1 MNVKDE
7 IRRAIKNGIHL
18 GDLTAEE
25 EKKYIYELFSYLIN
39 KKNFCTFKDDNRTIV
54 ASSLDED
61 LAEIYIHAGTLR
73 ISPLASVGYFQV
85 FMDVLGFL
93 ANKHKEEMK
102 LLEVKEQKKEIGED
116 DSTED
121 DGEWWL

>member
-1 MNVKDE
+1 MKD
-7 IRRAIKNGIHL
+7 N
-18 GDLTAEE
+18 
-25 EKKYIYELFSYLIN
+25 
-39 KKNFCTFKDDNRTIV
+39 NRTIMV
-54 ASSLDED
+54 SSVEED

-73 ISPLASVGYFQV
+73 ISPLASAGYFQV

-93 ANKHKEEMK
+93 AEKHRGEMEE
-102 LLEVKEQKKEIGED
+102 LENSEKKKEIGED